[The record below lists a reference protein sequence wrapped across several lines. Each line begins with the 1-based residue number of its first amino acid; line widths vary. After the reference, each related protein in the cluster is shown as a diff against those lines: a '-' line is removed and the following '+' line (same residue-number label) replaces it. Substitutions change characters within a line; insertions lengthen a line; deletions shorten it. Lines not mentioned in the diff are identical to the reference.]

1 MKVEMD
7 KIITSELAE
16 EYLKSNIEICGNM
29 MAFLCGE
36 VYKLSV
42 ESDTLHPTSRSMVM
56 KTIYKFYKEYPDL
69 NIKEMLTDS
78 LTKLI
83 EKGDEDCIYS
93 AFDTIAYQM
102 IAEKNQTA
110 PFELNLGELLPILRK
125 RIIEENENLKASRR
139 YVASKY
145 QDGYLGYFEEAN
157 QEVIEK
163 TGRSIL

>member
-1 MKVEMD
+1 MD

-16 EYLKSNIEICGNM
+16 AYLTTDIEISGDM
-29 MAFLCGE
+29 IGFLFGPG
-36 VYKLSV
+36 YKLNV

-78 LTKLI
+78 LTELI
-83 EKGDEDCIYS
+83 EKGAEDCIYS

-110 PFELNLGELLPILRK
+110 PFELDLEELLPILRK

-145 QDGYLGYFEEAN
+145 QDGYLGYFEEVN

>member
-1 MKVEMD
+1 MNN

-16 EYLKSNIEICGNM
+16 EYLKTNIKISGDM
-29 MAFLCGE
+29 MGFLFGSA
-36 VYKLSV
+36 YKLNV

-56 KTIYKFYKEYPDL
+56 KTIYKFYEEYPNL
-69 NIKEMLTDS
+69 KIKEMLTDS

-83 EKGDEDCIYS
+83 EKGDEDCIYC

-110 PFELNLGELLPILRK
+110 PFKLDIEELLTKLKK
-125 RIIEENENLKASRR
+125 RIIEENENLKSSKR

-145 QDGYLGYFEEAN
+145 EDGYLGYFEEAN

-163 TGRSIL
+163 TGRKIL

>member
-1 MKVEMD
+1 MD

-16 EYLKSNIEICGNM
+16 AYLTTDIEISGDM
-29 MAFLCGE
+29 IGFLFGSA
-36 VYKLSV
+36 YKLNI

>member
-1 MKVEMD
+1 MAD

-16 EYLKSNIEICGNM
+16 AYLTTNIEISGDM
-29 MAFLCGE
+29 MAFLFGSA
-36 VYKLSV
+36 YKLSV

-78 LTKLI
+78 LVNLI
-83 EKGDEDCIYS
+83 EKGDEDCIYC

-110 PFELNLGELLPILRK
+110 PFELDLEELLPKLRK
-125 RIIEENENLKASRR
+125 RIIEENENLKSSRR

-163 TGRSIL
+163 TGKSIL